1 MTILDRYI
9 IRQLL
14 VSFLFGLLAFL
25 LIFLV
30 IDLMEKLDDFIDA
43 GVELPVILEYYTH
56 FMPEIIRLMTPVAML
71 LGALFVTGRIVQ
83 QNELA
88 AIKSSGVSLYR
99 FILPFLAMAFVVSLV
114 SIYFNGWV
122 VPFSN
127 HKKFEIER
135 VYLQKSSTATSRF
148 NIYFQQGRTRLVSL
162 GFYEST
168 SRTARRVSIEDFS
181 DTNLTVLVRRYD
193 AQQMKWVD
201 NQTGNPDS
209 ALSSASPIVDMESK
223 GGWELADGVERK
235 LADGREEMRT
245 FNRLPIGR
253 LSLTPDEI
261 EEKQRKPDE
270 MDYNELGVFIQSQR
284 RAGQEVSRWLVDY
297 HSKIA
302 FPFASLIVVLFGVP
316 FSANKRRSG
325 VAIEFGISVAVTFI
339 YLAFMKTSQVFG
351 YNGDLDP
358 LLTAW
363 LANIIFLAFGIFNLA
378 RAQK

>member
-9 IRQLL
+9 IRQFLL
-14 VSFLFGLLAFL
+14 SFLFGLLAFL
-25 LIFLV
+25 VIFLV

-43 GVELPVILEYYTH
+43 GVELPVILEYYIH

-99 FILPFLAMAFVVSLV
+99 FILPFLAMALVVSLV

-135 VYLQKSSTATSRF
+135 VYLRKSSTATSRF
-148 NIYFQQGRTRLVSL
+148 NIYFQEGRTRLVSL
-162 GFYEST
+162 GFYESS

-193 AQQMKWVD
+193 ALHMKWMDEQTVD
-201 NQTGNPDS
+201 SIS
-209 ALSSASPIVDMESK
+209 ALSLTPSMEDNGLK
-223 GGWELADGVERK
+223 GGWELTEGVERTI
-235 LADGREEMRT
+235 ADGREEMRS
-245 FNRLPIGR
+245 FDRLPIGR
-253 LSLTPDEI
+253 LSLTPGEI

-270 MDYNELGVFIQSQR
+270 MGYNELRVFIQSQR

-316 FSANKRRSG
+316 FSANKRRGG

-363 LANIIFLAFGIFNLA
+363 LANIIFLAAGIVNLA

>member
-9 IRQLL
+9 IRQFFLA
-14 VSFLFGLLAFL
+14 FLFGLLAFL

-30 IDLMEKLDDFIDA
+30 IDLMENLDDFIDA
-43 GVELPVILEYYTH
+43 SVELPVILEYYVH
-56 FMPEIIRLMTPVAML
+56 FTPEIIKLMTPVAML
-71 LGALFVTGRIVQ
+71 LAALFVTGRIVQ

-99 FILPFLAMAFVVSLV
+99 FVLPFLGLAFVVSLV

-127 HKKFEIER
+127 HKKFDIER
-135 VYLQKSSTATSRF
+135 VYLRKSSTATSRF
-148 NIYFQQGRTRLVSL
+148 NIYFQVGKTRLVSL

-168 SRTARRVSIEDFS
+168 TRTARRVTIEDFS
-181 DTNLTVLVRRYD
+181 DTNLTVLIRRYD
-193 AQQMKWVD
+193 AQQMRWAEGQPAGKSFSTLPA
-201 NQTGNPDS
+201 QLPGS
-209 ALSSASPIVDMESK
+209 EIAA
-223 GGWELADGVERK
+223 GGWELVEGVERTI
-235 LADGREEMRT
+235 DTGREEMRP
-245 FNRLPIGR
+245 FERLPIGR
-253 LSLTPDEI
+253 LSLTPAEI

-270 MDYNELGVFIQSQR
+270 MDYNDLSTFIEAQK

-297 HSKIA
+297 HNKIA

-325 VAIEFGISVAVTFI
+325 VAVEFGISVAVTFI

-351 YNGDLDP
+351 YNGDLNP

-363 LANIIFLAFGIFNLA
+363 LANILFLAAGIVNLA
-378 RAQK
+378 RVQK

>member
-1 MTILDRYI
+1 MTILDRYS
-9 IRQLL
+9 IRQFLL
-14 VSFLFGLLAFL
+14 SFLFGLLAFL
-25 LIFLV
+25 VIFLV

-43 GVELPVILEYYTH
+43 GVELPVILEYYIH

-99 FILPFLAMAFVVSLV
+99 FILPFLAMALVVSLV

-135 VYLQKSSTATSRF
+135 VYLRKSSTATSRF
-148 NIYFQQGRTRLVSL
+148 NIYFQEGRTRLVSL
-162 GFYEST
+162 GFYESS

-193 AQQMKWVD
+193 ALHMKWIDEQTVD
-201 NQTGNPDS
+201 SIS
-209 ALSSASPIVDMESK
+209 ALSLTPSMEDNGLK
-223 GGWELADGVERK
+223 GGWELTEGVERTI
-235 LADGREEMRT
+235 ADGREEMRS
-245 FNRLPIGR
+245 FDRLPIGR
-253 LSLTPDEI
+253 LSLTPGEI

-270 MDYNELGVFIQSQR
+270 MGYNELRVFIQSQR

-316 FSANKRRSG
+316 FSANKRRGG

-363 LANIIFLAFGIFNLA
+363 LANIIFLAAGIVNLA

>member
-9 IRQLL
+9 IRQFLL
-14 VSFLFGLLAFL
+14 AFLFGLAAFI

-43 GVELPVILEYYTH
+43 NVETPVILEYYVH
-56 FMPEIIRLMTPVAML
+56 FTPEIIKLMTPVAML
-71 LGALFVTGRIVQ
+71 LAALFVTGRIAQ

-99 FILPFLAMAFVVSLV
+99 FVMPFVAVAFLVSLV
-114 SIYFNGWV
+114 SIYFSGWV

-127 HKKFEIER
+127 HKKFDIER
-135 VYLQKSSTATSRF
+135 IYLKKSSSATGRL
-148 NIYFQQGRTRLVSL
+148 NIYFQEGKTRLVSL
-162 GFYEST
+162 GFYENGT
-168 SRTARRVSIEDFS
+168 QTARKVTIEDFS
-181 DTNLTVLVRRYD
+181 DTNLTVLTRRYD
-193 AQQMKWVD
+193 AQVMQWTEQRAD
-201 NQTGNPDS
+201 SLPTTPFIGGNQAG
-209 ALSSASPIVDMESK
+209 
-223 GGWELADGVERK
+223 GGWELVSGVERIIGY
-235 LADGREEMRT
+235 GREEMRP
-245 FNRLPIGR
+245 FDRMYMGR
-253 LSLTPDEI
+253 LSLTPAEI

-270 MDYNELGVFIQSQR
+270 MDYNELRSFIESQE

-297 HSKIA
+297 HSKIS

-325 VAIEFGISVAVTFI
+325 VAIEFGISVAVTFV

-351 YNGDLDP
+351 YNGDLNP

-363 LANIIFLAFGIFNLA
+363 LANILFLSAGIVNLA